1 MSMSESTAK
10 IVGGVISYKGYQNN
24 DLLIAQNWGNTGK
37 LSTMWK
43 PCKGLSSSTPSS
55 TACKVKSTVGDVFG
69 VTYNV
74 LQSSFEP
81 RLQNHWDKGVWTK
94 HLMKRLVPI
103 TILKK
108 TV

>member
-37 LSTMWK
+37 LSTIWK

-55 TACKVKSTVGDVFG
+55 TQCSVKSTVGDACG
-69 VTYNV
+69 VT
-74 LQSSFEP
+74 
-81 RLQNHWDKGVWTK
+81 
-94 HLMKRLVPI
+94 
-103 TILKK
+103 
-108 TV
+108 

>member
-10 IVGGVISYKGYQNN
+10 TVGGVISCKGYQNN

-55 TACKVKSTVGDVFG
+55 TACNVKSTVGDAFG
-69 VTYNV
+69 VTYNIS
-74 LQSSFEP
+74 QGSFEP
-81 RLQNHWDKGVWTK
+81 WLQNHWIKGVRAK
-94 HLMKRLVPI
+94 HLMEGPLPI
-103 TILKK
+103 IVL
-108 TV
+108 

>member
-55 TACKVKSTVGDVFG
+55 TACNVKSTVGKH
-69 VTYNV
+69 VTG
-74 LQSSFEP
+74 QFES
-81 RLQNHWDKGVWTK
+81 RQQNHCV
-94 HLMKRLVPI
+94 KRDCS
-103 TILKK
+103 K
-108 TV
+108 